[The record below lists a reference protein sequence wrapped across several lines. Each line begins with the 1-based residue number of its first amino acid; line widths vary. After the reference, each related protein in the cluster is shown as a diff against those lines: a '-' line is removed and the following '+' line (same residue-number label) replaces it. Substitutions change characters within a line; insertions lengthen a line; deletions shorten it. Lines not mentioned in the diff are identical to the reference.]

1 MNVIKN
7 IPGIIKVVGSLPE
20 LSRLRREIDAARAAG
35 DDRREQAAILAA
47 TDKWGHHLVRS
58 FDAHLH
64 VEGQENIPTRGPVV
78 YVSNH
83 QGFADIPAL
92 CAVLNKI
99 QFGFIAKDALNR
111 IPLYGTWMRR
121 IRSVMI
127 KREDPRASLRAIS
140 EGIDYLRHGFSIL
153 VFPEGTRARSGPMG
167 TFKKGALKLATKT
180 EVPIIPIS
188 INGTYTILEEKGYLR
203 SHQPVDIII
212 HPAVPTKGLNRH
224 QEKEL
229 NDQIYTIVKKGVDT
243 LKARREQEENQ

>member
-1 MNVIKN
+1 
-7 IPGIIKVVGSLPE
+7 
-20 LSRLRREIDAARAAG
+20 
-35 DDRREQAAILAA
+35 
-47 TDKWGHHLVRS
+47 
-58 FDAHLH
+58 
-64 VEGQENIPTRGPVV
+64 
-78 YVSNH
+78 
-83 QGFADIPAL
+83 
-92 CAVLNKI
+92 
-99 QFGFIAKDALNR
+99 
-111 IPLYGTWMRR
+111 
-121 IRSVMI
+121 
-127 KREDPRASLRAIS
+127 
-140 EGIDYLRHGFSIL
+140 
-153 VFPEGTRARSGPMG
+153 MG